1 MAPFRSSR
9 GPLLEGL
16 IVLVILGVGAL
27 IGGAAM
33 EYGVRMRGPIAA
45 QPAVAG
51 PGAAPLPATDIA
63 ADVARLKTLVPSQSH
78 TMSDVSYHWSGLWF
92 AGQQGNWPLAQ
103 FYFDETRQHIRWT
116 INIRPVRKDPDG
128 NDVNLKGIF
137 DAVDTGA
144 FADVK
149 RTIEQKDRAAFTTA
163 YKASLEA
170 CYACHKSSGKPYLRP
185 MIPPTPPQTLINY
198 DPKATWPQ

>member
-1 MAPFRSSR
+1 MARSATGRS
-9 GPLLEGL
+9 PLFEGL
-16 IVLVILGVGAL
+16 IVLAVLGVGAV
-27 IGGAAM
+27 IGGAVI
-33 EYGVRMRGPIAA
+33 EYSVRTRVSVAA
-45 QPAVAG
+45 N
-51 PGAAPLPATDIA
+51 LATVKPVPTGDMA

-78 TMSDVSYHWSGLWF
+78 TMADVGYHWSGLWF

-103 FYFDETRQHIRWT
+103 FYFDETRQHIKWT

-137 DAVDTGA
+137 DAVDSGA

-149 RTIEQKDRAAFTTA
+149 RTIEQQDHAAFATA

-185 MIPPTPPQTLINY
+185 MIPRTPPQTLINY

>member
-1 MAPFRSSR
+1 MLSVP
-9 GPLLEGL
+9 
-16 IVLVILGVGAL
+16 GVGAL
-27 IGGAAM
+27 VGGAAV
-33 EYGVRMRGPIAA
+33 GTGSDARSTTA
-45 QPAVAG
+45 QPAA
-51 PGAAPLPATDIA
+51 GAAAVKSAATGDVD

-78 TMSDVSYHWSGLWF
+78 TMADVGYHWSGLWF

-103 FYFDETRQHIRWT
+103 FYFDETRQHITWT

-149 RTIEQKDRAAFTTA
+149 RTIEQKDRAAFAAA

-170 CYACHKSSGKPYLRP
+170 CYSCHKSSGKPYLRP
-185 MIPPTPPQTLINY
+185 RIPTRPPQTLIND
-198 DPKATWPQ
+198 DPKATWPP